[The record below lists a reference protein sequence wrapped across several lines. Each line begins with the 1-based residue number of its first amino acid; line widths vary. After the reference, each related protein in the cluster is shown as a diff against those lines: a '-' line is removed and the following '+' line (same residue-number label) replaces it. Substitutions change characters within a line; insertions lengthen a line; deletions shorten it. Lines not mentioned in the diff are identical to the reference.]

1 MHCWQKVVILLGI
14 MARAERRNIDTTIV
28 EFINQFAN
36 ASTLVDRLIGL
47 WARTTLFKGGV
58 LVALFYWAWFSFGA
72 RSKERNILL
81 GTLVATPVIILIAR
95 LLALNLPFRTRPIH
109 NENLHFILPTGVSEY
124 TLDGWSSFPSDHM
137 VLYFG
142 FAVGIYMASK
152 RLGLVGIFYTLIFIG
167 LPRIYNGY
175 HYPTDILGGMVI
187 GGVLMLISLFL
198 FADST
203 IETRIKSWAL
213 KRPGAF
219 YALFFLI
226 TFEIVNL
233 FDDSRHIATFIYR
246 GLAHWI
252 LGS

>member
-152 RLGLVGIFYTLIFIG
+152 RLGLPPENHKT
-167 LPRIYNGY
+167 
-175 HYPTDILGGMVI
+175 
-187 GGVLMLISLFL
+187 SL
-198 FADST
+198 
-203 IETRIKSWAL
+203 
-213 KRPGAF
+213 
-219 YALFFLI
+219 
-226 TFEIVNL
+226 N
-233 FDDSRHIATFIYR
+233 FDP
-246 GLAHWI
+246 
-252 LGS
+252 